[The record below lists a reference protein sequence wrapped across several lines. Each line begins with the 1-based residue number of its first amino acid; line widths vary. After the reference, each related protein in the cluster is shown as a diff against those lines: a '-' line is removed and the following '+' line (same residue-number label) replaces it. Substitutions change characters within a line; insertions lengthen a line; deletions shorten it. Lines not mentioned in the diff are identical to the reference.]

1 MKLLQQLEQIV
12 PPPSRPRPQRQVP
25 QKSQPFYGPQ
35 LALLLETFVDGN
47 MLQLVLDPR
56 PHLHQRVPVLQQL
69 PQIHFF
75 HRGYPDGGKTFLQQ
89 CVQDISRIP
98 LIGLLLARV
107 AGAHL
112 RGIPDQQCMPQPG
125 Q

>member
-1 MKLLQQLEQIV
+1 
-12 PPPSRPRPQRQVP
+12 
-25 QKSQPFYGPQ
+25 
-35 LALLLETFVDGN
+35 

-89 CVQDISRIP
+89 YVQDISRIP

-112 RGIPDQQCMPQPG
+112 RGIPDQQRMPQPG